1 MSPLAQVISVA
12 WLPPGEPQIHPQP
25 QVVQGERGR
34 ERIPLVCSLHQLEG
48 QSCSGLG
55 SPMGGALWPEPPGL
69 MGTQPGSPL
78 TPVLVPAWE
87 KDQRSL
93 PCSLPSPGEKAVT
106 TGVMVAQAL
115 CGEEGDLRGGDRGQG
130 EGGGG
135 VGPQDPV
142 EQLLLLLLELPP

>member
-1 MSPLAQVISVA
+1 M
-12 WLPPGEPQIHPQP
+12 
-25 QVVQGERGR
+25 
-34 ERIPLVCSLHQLEG
+34 
-48 QSCSGLG
+48 G
-55 SPMGGALWPEPPGL
+55 SALWPEPPGL

-115 CGEEGDLRGGDRGQG
+115 CGEERDLRGGDRGQG

>member
-1 MSPLAQVISVA
+1 MVLCGPSPQASWAHSLA
-12 WLPPGEPQIHPQP
+12 P
-25 QVVQGERGR
+25 
-34 ERIPLVCSLHQLEG
+34 
-48 QSCSGLG
+48 
-55 SPMGGALWPEPPGL
+55 
-69 MGTQPGSPL
+69 PL